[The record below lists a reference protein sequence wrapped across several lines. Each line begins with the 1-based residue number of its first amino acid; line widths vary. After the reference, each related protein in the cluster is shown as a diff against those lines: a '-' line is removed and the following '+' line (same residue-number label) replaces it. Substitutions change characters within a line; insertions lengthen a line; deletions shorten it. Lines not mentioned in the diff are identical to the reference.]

1 MHNVISKKGNMKK
14 IYVLTIATL
23 MLASCDLVEPDEIIN
38 PNVDEEAFLHSDNP
52 METWVNGTEKE
63 FALHMSDFV
72 ELMEI
77 LSDNY
82 FNNYTRS
89 SKVFDVPQLL
99 YTDAD
104 VTKLQRHVGAL
115 REMAD
120 YGLQTV
126 AKADPATTDAQ
137 RFQLLCVKAYSFL
150 LAGDF
155 FRALPMENGGDAV
168 EWNGQLQKAIET
180 LDEALHLAENDDD
193 RAFVH
198 TLYARAAH
206 RLGLSEQAV
215 SHARQS
221 LAASRDFCRQL
232 QFDSKNGVVSGAQEA
247 IWSDWFQPLPRLDFL
262 DPKYF
267 QMTSTDQCPITIAK
281 AEENY
286 LILAEAALAA
296 NNLQE
301 AKTQLT
307 ALLQLVQARPVQ
319 KDVNDQLEGRYN
331 GGLKVFPND
340 PAYRVQASPDDSLRA
355 GLIVDR
361 RPPRLIT
368 VPYISGTSVTQAM
381 IDGLSDH
388 DSALELVYLMRQEIF
403 FAEGRRP
410 ADLGI
415 RLPLCEVEAAHA
427 SNGAAYTE
435 AFIPTFVPQN
445 YGLDEFTIDDAAK
458 TVTIK
463 HNMNRIIATNA
474 KAKEVAP
481 FE

>member
-1 MHNVISKKGNMKK
+1 MKLK
-14 IYVLTIATL
+14 YIPIILSI
-23 MLASCDLVEPDEIIN
+23 MSLASCDLVTPDDIIN
-38 PNVDEEAFLHSDNP
+38 PNVDEDTFLHSDNP

-63 FALHMSDFV
+63 LALRVSDFV

-104 VTKLQRHVGAL
+104 VTLLQRNVGAL

-120 YGLQTV
+120 YGLTKV
-126 AKADPATTDAQ
+126 AAADPNTTQAD
-137 RFQLLCVKAYSFL
+137 RFHLLYIKAYSMI

-155 FRALPMENGGDAV
+155 FRALPIENGGDVV
-168 EWNGQLQKAIET
+168 EWDGQMQKAMEV
-180 LDEALHLAENDDD
+180 LNDALPLAQNDTD
-193 RAFVH
+193 RAFIH

-206 RLGLSEQAV
+206 RVGNREEAV
-215 SHARQS
+215 SHARQALTLS
-221 LAASRDFCRQL
+221 KDFYRQVR
-232 QFDSKNGVVSGAQEA
+232 FDSKNGVLSRAQEA

-267 QMTSTDQCPITIAK
+267 QLTSTDQCPITLAK

-286 LILAEAALAA
+286 LILAEAALAS
-296 NNLQE
+296 NNLVE
-301 AKTQLT
+301 AKQHLT
-307 ALLQLVQARPVQ
+307 ALLQLVQSRPVQ
-319 KDVNDQLEGRYN
+319 SGINDQLEGRYN
-331 GGLKVFPND
+331 GGLKSFPND
-340 PAYRVQASPDDSLRA
+340 PTYRVQASPNDSLRS
-355 GLIVDR
+355 GLIIDR
-361 RPPRLIT
+361 RPPHLISI
-368 VPYISGTSVTQAM
+368 PYISGTSVTQEM
-381 IDGLSDH
+381 IDGLDNH

-415 RLPLCEVEAAHA
+415 RLPLCEAEAANTD
-427 SNGAAYTE
+427 SGAAYTE
-435 AFIPTFVPQN
+435 AWIPSFVPKN
-445 YGLDEFTIDDAAK
+445 YGLDDFTVDDEAK
-458 TVTIK
+458 TVTIT
-463 HNMNRIIATNA
+463 HNMNRIIVENA
-474 KAKEVAP
+474 HSKDVVP

>member
-1 MHNVISKKGNMKK
+1 MKK
-14 IYVLTIATL
+14 TYLLTMAAALI
-23 MLASCDLVEPDEIIN
+23 MGSCDLVEPDEIIN
-38 PNVDEEAFLHSDNP
+38 PNVDEKTFLDSDNP

-89 SKVFDVPQLL
+89 SKVFDIPQLL

-120 YGLQTV
+120 YGLTTV
-126 AKADPATTDAQ
+126 AAADAHTTDSQ
-137 RFQLLCVKAYSFL
+137 RFHLLSVKAYSFL

-155 FRALPMENGGDAV
+155 FRALPVENGGDAV
-168 EWNGQLQKAIET
+168 EWGQQLQKAIEV
-180 LDEALHLAENDDD
+180 LDEALPLAASDDD
-193 RAFVH
+193 RAFIH

-206 RLGLSEQAV
+206 RLGNRDLAV
-215 SHARQS
+215 SHARQA
-221 LAASRDFCRQL
+221 LAASSAFCRQVS
-232 QFDSKNGVVSGAQEA
+232 FDSKNGVLNGAQEA

-267 QMTSTDQCPITIAK
+267 QLASTDQCPITIAK

-296 NNLQE
+296 NDLVE
-301 AKTQLT
+301 TKRQLSD
-307 ALLQLVQARPVQ
+307 LLTLVLSRPVQ
-319 KDVNDQLEGRYN
+319 TAVNDQLEGRYN
-331 GGLKVFPND
+331 GGLKAFPND
-340 PAYRVQASPDDSLRA
+340 PAYRVQASPTDSLRA

-361 RPPRLIT
+361 RPPMFID

-381 IDGLSDH
+381 IDGLDNH

-403 FAEGRRP
+403 FAEGRRT

-427 SNGAAYTE
+427 SNGNAYTE
-435 AFIPTFVPQN
+435 AFIPTFIPMN
-445 YGLDEFTIDDAAK
+445 YGLDEFTIDETAM
-458 TVTIK
+458 TVTIR
-463 HNMNRIIATNA
+463 HNMNRIIVENA
-474 KAKEVAP
+474 KSMDVAP

>member
-1 MHNVISKKGNMKK
+1 MTKMMKPK
-14 IYVLTIATL
+14 YIPIMMAVVLL
-23 MLASCDLVEPDEIIN
+23 GSCDLVTPDEIIN
-38 PNVDEEAFLHSDNP
+38 PNVDESTFLKSDNP

-120 YGLQTV
+120 YGLTKV
-126 AKADPATTDAQ
+126 AEADPNATDAQ
-137 RFQLLCVKAYSFL
+137 RFQLLYIKAYSFL

-155 FRALPMENGGDAV
+155 FRALPVENGGEAV
-168 EWNGQLQKAIET
+168 EWGGQLEKAIKV
-180 LDEALHLAENDDD
+180 LDEALPLAKSNDEK
-193 RAFVH
+193 AFIH

-206 RLGLSEQAV
+206 RLGNSQMAAD
-215 SHARQS
+215 HARQALS
-221 LAASRDFCRQL
+221 ASSNFCRQVR
-232 QFDSKNGVVSGAQEA
+232 FDNKNGVLNGAQEA

-267 QMTSTDQCPITIAK
+267 QMNSDDQCPITIAK

-296 NNLQE
+296 NNLDE
-301 AKTQLT
+301 AKAQLSN
-307 ALLQLVQARPVQ
+307 LLGLVKSRPVQ
-319 KDVNDQLEGRYN
+319 TDLNDQLEGRYN
-331 GGLKVFPND
+331 GGLKAFPND
-340 PAYRVQASPDDSLRA
+340 PAYRVQASPDDSLRV
-355 GLIVDR
+355 GLIIDR
-361 RPPRLIT
+361 RPPFFVSI
-368 VPYISGTSVTQAM
+368 PYISGTSVTQAM
-381 IDGLSDH
+381 IDGLDNH
-388 DSALELVYLMRQEIF
+388 DSALELLYLMRQEIF

-415 RLPLCEVEAAHA
+415 RLPLCEVEAANV
-427 SNGAAYTE
+427 SDAARFTE
-435 AFIPTFVPQN
+435 AHIPSFIPLN
-445 YGLDEFTIDDAAK
+445 YGLDDFTVDDMAK

-463 HNMNRIIATNA
+463 YNMNRVIVQNA
-474 KAKEVAP
+474 RSADVAP

>member
-1 MHNVISKKGNMKK
+1 MKK
-14 IYVLTIATL
+14 IYILTFATL
-23 MLASCDLVEPDEIIN
+23 MLGSCDLVEPDEIIN

-126 AKADPATTDAQ
+126 AKVDPSTTDAQ
-137 RFQLLCVKAYSFL
+137 RFHLLCVKAYSFL

-155 FRALPMENGGDAV
+155 FRALPLTDGGDAV

-180 LDEALHLAENDDD
+180 LDEALPLAGSDDD
-193 RAFVH
+193 RAFVQ

-206 RLGLSEQAV
+206 RLGDRELAA

-221 LAASRDFCRQL
+221 LAASSNYCRQL
-232 QFDSKNGVVSGAQEA
+232 QFDSKNGVVSGVQEA

-296 NNLQE
+296 NNLPE

-307 ALLQLVQARPVQ
+307 ALLQLVKARPVQ
-319 KDVNDQLEGRYN
+319 TAVNDQLEGRYN

-355 GLIVDR
+355 GLIIDR
-361 RPPRLIT
+361 RPPLLIT

-427 SNGAAYTE
+427 SNGASYTE
-435 AFIPTFVPQN
+435 AFIPSFVPQN
-445 YGLDEFTIDDAAK
+445 YGLDEFTIDEAAK

-474 KAKEVAP
+474 KGKEVVP

>member
-1 MHNVISKKGNMKK
+1 MMMAA
-14 IYVLTIATL
+14 LL
-23 MLASCDLVEPDEIIN
+23 LAGCDLVSPDEIVN
-38 PNVDEEAFLHSDNP
+38 PNVDESAFLHSDNP

-104 VTKLQRHVGAL
+104 VTTLQRHVGAL

-120 YGLQTV
+120 YGLTTV
-126 AKADPATTDAQ
+126 AKADATNTNAQ
-137 RFQLLCVKAYSFL
+137 RFRLLCIKAYSFV

-155 FRALPMENGGDAV
+155 FRALPTENGGDVV
-168 EWNGQLQKAIET
+168 EWDGQMKRAMEV
-180 LDEALHLAENDDD
+180 LDEALPLAQTADD
-193 RAFVH
+193 RAFIH

-206 RLGLSEQAV
+206 RIGNRQTAV
-215 SHARQS
+215 DHARQALS
-221 LAASRDFCRQL
+221 ASDDFCRQVL
-232 QFDSKNGVVSGAQEA
+232 FDSKNGVLSRAQEA

-267 QMTSTDQCPITIAK
+267 QLSNTDQCPITIAK

-286 LILAEAALAA
+286 LILAEAALAT
-296 NNLQE
+296 NDLGE
-301 AKTQLT
+301 AKRQLT
-307 ALLQLVQARPVQ
+307 ALLTLVKARPVQ
-319 KDVNDQLEGRYN
+319 TGINDQLEGRYN
-331 GGLKVFPND
+331 GGLKAFPND
-340 PAYRVQASPDDSLRA
+340 PSYRVQASPTDSLRSA
-355 GLIVDR
+355 LIIDR
-361 RPPRLIT
+361 RPPCLISI
-368 VPYISGTSVTQAM
+368 PYISGTSVTQAM
-381 IDGLSDH
+381 IDGLENH

-415 RLPLCEVEAAHA
+415 RLPLCEVEAANA
-427 SNGAAYTE
+427 TNGASYTT
-435 AFIPTFVPQN
+435 AWIPQFVPRD
-445 YGLDEFTIDDAAK
+445 YGLDEFSIDEEAK
-458 TVTIK
+458 TVTIA
-463 HNMNRIIATNA
+463 HNMNRMIVENA
-474 KAKEVAP
+474 HTADVAP
-481 FE
+481 FEN

>member
-1 MHNVISKKGNMKK
+1 MMKLRYIPVIMTT
-14 IYVLTIATL
+14 VLL
-23 MLASCDLVEPDEIIN
+23 GSCDLVTPDEIVN
-38 PNVDEEAFLHSDNP
+38 PNVDESTFLESDNP

-63 FALHMSDFV
+63 FALRMSDFV

-89 SKVFDVPQLL
+89 SKVFDMPQLL
-99 YTDAD
+99 YTDVD
-104 VTKLQRHVGAL
+104 VTSLQRHVGAL

-120 YGLQTV
+120 YGLTTV
-126 AKADPATTDAQ
+126 AASDANTNNAQ
-137 RFQLLCVKAYSFL
+137 RFHLLYIKAYSFL

-155 FRALPMENGGDAV
+155 FRALPVENGGDVV
-168 EWNGQLQKAIET
+168 EWDGQMKKACEV
-180 LDEALHLAENDDD
+180 LDEALTLAASDDD
-193 RAFVH
+193 KAFIH
-198 TLYARAAH
+198 TLYARAAY
-206 RLGLSEQAV
+206 RIGNSELAV
-215 SHARQS
+215 SHARQA
-221 LAASRDFCRQL
+221 LALSADFYRQVR
-232 QFDSKNGVVSGAQEA
+232 FDNKNGVLNGAQEA

-267 QMTSTDQCPITIAK
+267 QMSSDEQRPITIAK

-296 NNLQE
+296 NDLKE

-307 ALLQLVQARPVQ
+307 SLLKLVAKRPVQ
-319 KDVNDQLEGRYN
+319 TDINDQLEGRYN
-331 GGLKVFPND
+331 GGLKAFPND
-340 PAYRVQASPDDSLRA
+340 PSYRVQASAEDSLRV
-355 GLIVDR
+355 GLIIDR
-361 RPPRLIT
+361 RPPFLISI
-368 VPYISGTSVTQAM
+368 PYISGTSVKQSM
-381 IDGLSDH
+381 IDGLENH

-415 RLPLCEVEAAHA
+415 RLPLCEVEAANVANAA
-427 SNGAAYTE
+427 SYIE
-435 AFIPTFVPQN
+435 AWIPTFVPQN
-445 YGLDEFTIDDAAK
+445 YGLDDFTVDDEAK

-463 HNMNRIIATNA
+463 NNMNRIIVKNA
-474 KAKEVAP
+474 RSTDVAP

>member
-1 MHNVISKKGNMKK
+1 MMMAA
-14 IYVLTIATL
+14 LL
-23 MLASCDLVEPDEIIN
+23 LAGCDLVSPDEIVN
-38 PNVDEEAFLHSDNP
+38 PNVDESTFLHSDNP

-104 VTKLQRHVGAL
+104 VTNLQRHVGAL

-120 YGLQTV
+120 YGLTTV
-126 AKADPATTDAQ
+126 AKADAATTDAQ
-137 RFQLLCVKAYSFL
+137 RFHLLCIKAYSFV

-168 EWNGQLQKAIET
+168 EWNGQMRKAMEV
-180 LDEALHLAENDDD
+180 LDEALPLAQTADD

-206 RLGLSEQAV
+206 RI
-215 SHARQS
+215 
-221 LAASRDFCRQL
+221 
-232 QFDSKNGVVSGAQEA
+232 GVLSGAQEA

-267 QMTSTDQCPITIAK
+267 QMSSTDQCPITIAK

-296 NNLQE
+296 NDLSE
-301 AKTQLT
+301 AKRQLT
-307 ALLQLVQARPVQ
+307 ALLALVKSRPVQ
-319 KDVNDQLEGRYN
+319 TDINDQLEGRYN
-331 GGLKVFPND
+331 GGLKAFPND
-340 PAYRVQASPDDSLRA
+340 PSYRVQASPNDSLRSH
-355 GLIVDR
+355 LIIDR
-361 RPPRLIT
+361 RPPCLISI
-368 VPYISGTSVTQAM
+368 PYISGTSVTQAM
-381 IDGLSDH
+381 IDGLDNH

-415 RLPLCEVEAAHA
+415 RLPLCEVEAANTI
-427 SNGAAYTE
+427 NGASYTE
-435 AFIPTFVPQN
+435 AWIPQFVPRN
-445 YGLDEFTIDDAAK
+445 YGLDEFTVDDEAK
-458 TVTIK
+458 TVTIA
-463 HNMNRIIATNA
+463 HNMNRIIVENA
-474 KAKEVAP
+474 RTSDAAP

>member
-1 MHNVISKKGNMKK
+1 MIKLRYLPVMM
-14 IYVLTIATL
+14 ATTL
-23 MLASCDLVEPDEIIN
+23 LASCDLVAPDEIIN
-38 PNVDEEAFLHSDNP
+38 PNVDEDAFLHSDNP

-104 VTKLQRHVGAL
+104 VTKLQRHVGSL
-115 REMAD
+115 REMAE
-120 YGLQTV
+120 YGLTRV
-126 AKADPATTDAQ
+126 AGADPSVNNAQ
-137 RFQLLCVKAYSFL
+137 RFHLLYVKAYSFL

-155 FRALPMENGGDAV
+155 FRALPITSGGEAV
-168 EWNGQLQKAIET
+168 EWDGQLKKAIEV
-180 LDEALHLAENDDD
+180 LDEALPLAQTNDDK
-193 RAFVH
+193 AFVH

-206 RLGLSEQAV
+206 RLGNSTLAAE
-215 SHARQS
+215 HAR
-221 LAASRDFCRQL
+221 LALSASPDFCRQVC
-232 QFDSKNGVVSGAQEA
+232 FDHKNGVLNGAQEA

-267 QMTSTDQCPITIAK
+267 QMNSDEQRPITIAK

-296 NNLQE
+296 NQLNE
-301 AKTQLT
+301 AKAQLSY
-307 ALLQLVQARPVQ
+307 LLRLVKSRPVQ
-319 KDVNDQLEGRYN
+319 TNINDQLEGRYN
-331 GGLKVFPND
+331 GGLKQFPND
-340 PAYRVQASPDDSLRA
+340 PAYRVQASSTDSLRA
-355 GLIVDR
+355 GLIIDR
-361 RPPRLIT
+361 RPPLLISI
-368 VPYISGTSVTQAM
+368 PYISGTSVTQTM
-381 IDGLSDH
+381 IDGLDNH
-388 DSALELVYLMRQEIF
+388 DSALELLYLMRQEIF

-415 RLPLCEVEAAHA
+415 RLPLCEVEAANV
-427 SNGAAYTE
+427 SNAAAFTE
-435 AFIPTFVPQN
+435 AYIPSFVPLN
-445 YGLDEFTIDDAAK
+445 YGLDDFTVDDETK

-463 HNMNRIIATNA
+463 YNMNRVIVQNA
-474 KAKEVAP
+474 RSADVAP